1 MRSAICS
8 YAPHP
13 RCSESEGRGGQDHH
27 HHQPRRRAGAGR
39 AACAAGRP
47 RSPGQRDHG
56 QRRRQARPRAHGV
69 PRARRAGRAAGDPR
83 ALGEGRIRPRAG
95 EPRPR
100 GRGSRAGRAAVA
112 RDAAQVRARAGGCGL
127 RLHPDRLS
135 ALAQPAHGQRA
146 HRRAARPDPDAMRVL
161 RARGPVRSGRHDKA
175 RALEPEPGPRD
186 RGAAAHHVRPA
197 QYAFAAG
204 LTRARRALR
213 RQSLPHA
220 SAAQCAPC
228 RGAEPW
234 RAGRSLGC
242 RLQGRA
248 SLCRARWRSLGTRG
262 GPLMKMKGLGRGLD
276 ALLGG
281 EEARPHD
288 ALLTLPVA
296 RIRPGR
302 YQPRTKMDQQALAEL
317 AASIRSQGLMQP
329 LLVRPVDR
337 DRYEL
342 IAGERRWRAAQMAG
356 LEEVPTLVREVPDDA
371 ALAMSL
377 IENIQREN
385 LNPMEEAAGIQR
397 LVDEFK
403 MTHEQAADAVGRSRS
418 ATTNLLRLLK
428 LARPVQEMLMEGA
441 LEMGHA
447 RALLALD
454 AARQIEAGKRVA
466 AKGLSVRETEAL
478 VQTMLRGPG
487 VRRKRADR
495 DLARLE
501 EEIAERLGTTVEIR
515 TGKKGTGK
523 LVLHYSSL
531 DHLDELV
538 KKLR

>member
-1 MRSAICS
+1 M
-8 YAPHP
+8 
-13 RCSESEGRGGQDHH
+13 
-27 HHQPRRRAGAGR
+27 
-39 AACAAGRP
+39 
-47 RSPGQRDHG
+47 
-56 QRRRQARPRAHGV
+56 
-69 PRARRAGRAAGDPR
+69 
-83 ALGEGRIRPRAG
+83 
-95 EPRPR
+95 
-100 GRGSRAGRAAVA
+100 
-112 RDAAQVRARAGGCGL
+112 
-127 RLHPDRLS
+127 
-135 ALAQPAHGQRA
+135 
-146 HRRAARPDPDAMRVL
+146 
-161 RARGPVRSGRHDKA
+161 KA
-175 RALEPEPGPRD
+175 R
-186 RGAAAHHVRPA
+186 
-197 QYAFAAG
+197 
-204 LTRARRALR
+204 
-213 RQSLPHA
+213 
-220 SAAQCAPC
+220 
-228 RGAEPW
+228 
-234 RAGRSLGC
+234 
-242 RLQGRA
+242 
-248 SLCRARWRSLGTRG
+248 
-262 GPLMKMKGLGRGLD
+262 GLGRGLD

-281 EEARPHD
+281 EERPRD

-337 DRYEL
+337 ERYEL
-342 IAGERRWRAAQMAG
+342 VAGERRWRAAQMAG
-356 LEEVPTLVREVPDDA
+356 LEEVPALVREVADDA

-447 RALLALD
+447 RAMLALD
-454 AARQIEAGKRVA
+454 GARQIEAAKRVA
-466 AKGLSVRETEAL
+466 AKGMSVRETEAL
-478 VQTMLRGPG
+478 VQALLRGPALA
-487 VRRKRADR
+487 RRKRADR

-501 EEIAERLGTTVEIR
+501 EEVAERLGTTVEIR
-515 TGKKGTGK
+515 AGQKGSGK

-531 DHLDELV
+531 DHLDELL

>member
-1 MRSAICS
+1 M
-8 YAPHP
+8 
-13 RCSESEGRGGQDHH
+13 
-27 HHQPRRRAGAGR
+27 
-39 AACAAGRP
+39 
-47 RSPGQRDHG
+47 
-56 QRRRQARPRAHGV
+56 
-69 PRARRAGRAAGDPR
+69 
-83 ALGEGRIRPRAG
+83 
-95 EPRPR
+95 
-100 GRGSRAGRAAVA
+100 
-112 RDAAQVRARAGGCGL
+112 
-127 RLHPDRLS
+127 
-135 ALAQPAHGQRA
+135 
-146 HRRAARPDPDAMRVL
+146 
-161 RARGPVRSGRHDKA
+161 KA
-175 RALEPEPGPRD
+175 
-186 RGAAAHHVRPA
+186 
-197 QYAFAAG
+197 
-204 LTRARRALR
+204 
-213 RQSLPHA
+213 
-220 SAAQCAPC
+220 
-228 RGAEPW
+228 
-234 RAGRSLGC
+234 
-242 RLQGRA
+242 
-248 SLCRARWRSLGTRG
+248 
-262 GPLMKMKGLGRGLD
+262 KGLGRGLD

-281 EEARPHD
+281 LREESSRE

-342 IAGERRWRAAQMAG
+342 VAGERRWRAAQMAG
-356 LEEVPTLVREVPDDA
+356 LDEVPALVRDVPDDA

-385 LNPMEEAAGIQR
+385 LNPMEEAAGVQR

-428 LARPVQEMLMEGA
+428 LAKPVQEMLMEGA

-454 AARQIEAGKRVA
+454 GARQIETGKRIA

-478 VQTMLRGPG
+478 VQKLLRGPAAR
-487 VRRKRADR
+487 RRKNGDR

-501 EEIAERLGTTVEIR
+501 EETSERLGTTVEIR
-515 TGKKGTGK
+515 AGKRGSGK
-523 LVLHYSSL
+523 VIVHYSSL
-531 DHLDELV
+531 DHLDELL